1 MSEPYDARMP
11 RRGRPKGSGLKLT
24 PRVIKEFREGM
35 ALGLTR
41 TGLAQQLGL
50 AHTTVSAWHQKG
62 LQLLDERRDGH
73 ELDRIDDLYASFAQA
88 IEEGEGAAERVVTAK
103 LFELVEAGNYAA
115 ISFWLE
121 RRRPQ
126 DYMRREK
133 QLVESA
139 TASRIAEEIL
149 GEVIPALEEEIP
161 DPEVRRRVYER
172 IAARGARSSPA
183 PGSA

>member
-1 MSEPYDARMP
+1 MP
-11 RRGRPKGSGLKLT
+11 RGRRKGSGLKLT
-24 PRVIKEFREGM
+24 PTVIKRFREGM

-50 AHTTVSAWHQKG
+50 AHNTVSAWYTKG

-73 ELDRIDDLYASFAQA
+73 ELDRVDDLYADFAQA
-88 IEEGEGAAERVVTAK
+88 IEEGEGAAEHVVTSK

-133 QLVESA
+133 QFIETA
-139 TASRIAEEIL
+139 TATKIAEELLAEI
-149 GEVIPALEEEIP
+149 IPALEAEIP
-161 DPEVRRRVYER
+161 DPLLRRRIYER
-172 IAARGARSSPA
+172 IAARGARSGPA
-183 PGSA
+183 TG